1 MVFRLLALHQR
12 STPPAITLATRGH
25 HCSSPFARDA
35 GSQSLANEGCRVWRM
50 RSYRQYHEELTEFD
64 IWTVRGTGRD
74 HVLGT
79 FELEVIAEVR
89 QAAQVLL

>member
-1 MVFRLLALHQR
+1 
-12 STPPAITLATRGH
+12 
-25 HCSSPFARDA
+25 
-35 GSQSLANEGCRVWRM
+35 M
-50 RSYRQYHEELTEFD
+50 RSYRQYHEELTKFD